1 MLIQTQESISAG
13 VAMHHKTQKLEFS
26 RYTGWPKEKVV
37 QGWPWGG
44 EGQRS
49 CTHLTILQANQESL
63 AAWGVIGRDTY
74 LPVLQADQEPLST
87 SRSADDLY
95 VPNQGLHQPLFLFN
109 SLEGEALKS
118 FVLLDWK
125 KTTHLINAICP
136 ITCLNT
142 VELLYLEPRYPEYF
156 GYVEASWKSLSW
168 RIYTWISRTLGYL
181 ETFSWH
187 HRVCDNQVWLCLQ
200 FINDYFL
207 RYKCLKIYYVY
218 TSN

>member
-1 MLIQTQESISAG
+1 
-13 VAMHHKTQKLEFS
+13 MHHKTQKLEFS

-87 SRSADDLY
+87 SGSADDLY

-136 ITCLNT
+136 ITCLKYSWT
-142 VELLYLEPRYPEYF
+142 SVSRTSISRILWICWSELEVSFLTYLHLNISNP
-156 GYVEASWKSLSW
+156 
-168 RIYTWISRTLGYL
+168 WISWN
-181 ETFSWH
+181 F
-187 HRVCDNQVWLCLQ
+187 
-200 FINDYFL
+200 FL
-207 RYKCLKIYYVY
+207 AP
-218 TSN
+218 